1 MDHRK
6 TFLKGPTVLLSDRFK
21 HAFKVALA
29 MVITYGIAMSMGWE
43 KPFWAGI
50 SVIFC
55 SMATAGE
62 SIDRGVQRVVGT
74 ALAAVA
80 ALTLIALF
88 PQERWLFLLAMS
100 AFIAVC
106 TYVWA
111 GWSRNSFIWLN
122 AGFNLPIVALLGEG
136 LAASTFDMAILRTQ
150 ETGLGV
156 VVYSL
161 VAVLVWPRKGG
172 TEFRKAMIGVCD
184 TEIEL
189 YKRYFRRTAD
199 HLEEGD
205 TSQLRAELLRELSG
219 LGGRLQGAT
228 YDSAEI
234 WEQRRT
240 WRRCLREFSALH
252 EALDQWH
259 TGVRRLKSF
268 DVRQFLPGVAEFAN
282 EIETRLSAV
291 RGMLSGQ
298 PPARQPRNVEVPTD
312 WDALGG
318 LPHVR
323 RAAVLLCQDQ
333 LARIDTLT
341 RSLFDTASV
350 IGGVHSSGRSGR
362 HDTATRTPFVIDLD
376 RLAATARQSVL
387 LWLLI
392 LLVIYMPAFPNVVG
406 TIALANAFAMA
417 FAIVPFVQARV
428 LLVPSVAG
436 AAFAGSLYIFLMPH
450 LSGFW
455 ELGVM
460 IFAATLLIGYL
471 YYRPQDFL
479 ARAMGLTML
488 VIIIG
493 AENEQTYNILY
504 FANWLICAIFFVA
517 ALCVAWRFPVS
528 FRPEVRFLSMQ
539 RRYFHS
545 LCWLLSEDR
554 SDADGWTDWLWRR
567 RRAHHL
573 HEITV
578 LPRRLQAWSATL
590 PADMMNKGELKQ
602 LESFLHALEEI
613 SDRIRALF
621 QAESATRLHPRVTEL
636 TGLMREWR
644 ISAREVLSEL
654 SLGPGTADLTVSRSR
669 LRDTLARIE
678 EQSEGALDSVGERA
692 ASVDESE
699 RTYRMLGTCRHVS
712 EALMDTIEIVLRI
725 DWTRLREAR
734 F

>member
-1 MDHRK
+1 M
-6 TFLKGPTVLLSDRFK
+6 LSDRFK

-29 MVITYGIAMSMGWE
+29 MVITYGIAMSMDWE

-74 ALAAVA
+74 ALAAAA

-106 TYVWA
+106 TYFWA

-150 ETGLGV
+150 QTGLGV

-172 TEFRKAMIGVCD
+172 TEFRKAMVGVCD

-189 YKRYFRRTAD
+189 CKRYFRRTAD
-199 HLEEGD
+199 NLEEDD

-228 YDSAEI
+228 YASAEI

-240 WRRCLREFSALH
+240 WRRCISQFSALH

-259 TGVRRLKSF
+259 TGVRRLTDF
-268 DVRQFLPGVAEFAN
+268 DMRQLLPGVAEFAN
-282 EIETRLSAV
+282 EIETRLSAI

-298 PPARQPRNVEVPTD
+298 PPARQPRNVEVATD

-323 RAAVLLCQDQ
+323 RAAILLCHDQ
-333 LARIDTLT
+333 LARIDMLT

-350 IGGVHSSGRSGR
+350 IGGVHSSGRSGLT
-362 HDTATRTPFVIDLD
+362 DTATRTPFVIDLD
-376 RLAATARQSVL
+376 RLAATARQSVV
-387 LWLLI
+387 LWLVI
-392 LLVIYMPAFPNVVG
+392 FLVIYMPAFPNPVG
-406 TIALANAFAMA
+406 TIALANAFGMA

-428 LLVPSVAG
+428 LLVPTVAG

-455 ELGVM
+455 ELGAM

-488 VIIIG
+488 VIVIG
-493 AENEQTYNILY
+493 AENEQTYSILY
-504 FANWLICAIFFVA
+504 FANWFICAVFFVT
-517 ALCVAWRFPVS
+517 ALCVAWRFPMS

-554 SDADGWTDWLWRR
+554 SHAEDGGTNSLWRR

-590 PADMMNKGELKQ
+590 PADMMNKGDMKQ
-602 LESFLHALEEI
+602 LQSFVHALEEI
-613 SDRIRALF
+613 TDRTRALS
-621 QAESATRLHPRVTEL
+621 QADSATPAHPRAADL

-644 ISAREVLSEL
+644 TSLQGISREL
-654 SLGPGTADLTVSRSR
+654 SVRPGPADLTVSRAR
-669 LRDTLARIE
+669 LQETVARIE
-678 EQSEGALDSVGERA
+678 EQIEDALDNFGEKGLSPA
-692 ASVDESE
+692 E
-699 RTYRMLGTCRHVS
+699 RENVYRMLGVCRRVS
-712 EALMDTIEIVLRI
+712 DALMDAIEKVLPI
-725 DWTRLREAR
+725 DWTRFREAR